1 MRFPMAKNKKR
12 ESIYLSIT
20 YTETCLW
27 EHKTLLKSY
36 IARVILLKDKF
47 FPFVLIVLINWLI
60 GFSAKFTQDFFKT
73 ISGEYNSINCD
84 DLQEKGD

>member
-27 EHKTLLKSY
+27 EHKTLLKLYCTSDFTE
-36 IARVILLKDKF
+36 DKF
-47 FPFVLIVLINWLI
+47 FPFVLIVLINWLN

>member
-1 MRFPMAKNKKR
+1 M
-12 ESIYLSIT
+12 
-20 YTETCLW
+20 
-27 EHKTLLKSY
+27 
-36 IARVILLKDKF
+36 ILLKDKF

-73 ISGEYNSINCD
+73 ISGEYNSINCN